1 LIEVTYNLY
10 KSKVIKNLNNI
21 CKVILNISR
30 QYFYKAIKQKLQ
42 QEADEILIVSLIK
55 DIHSEHKSYG
65 CVKLYKKLLEILPD
79 YNMHIGRD
87 KALQIM
93 KQHNIKVDRV
103 RKHPTYKPALVHS
116 ENDNLLFTTVVS
128 KPNQVWLS
136 DITFVPLTNNY
147 LVRVAFVMDYYSRKI
162 LSYDVGN
169 HADIVQNSVLK
180 SLVLYGKPEIFH
192 SDRGLEYKADKVM
205 KPLTS
210 NEVRISLSRKATPTD
225 NSIMERTIGIIK
237 NELKLSRSS
246 ENIEELEQ
254 NVSKVVQYFNSNRI
268 HMSLD
273 YKTPNSVYM
282 QIN

>member
-1 LIEVTYNLY
+1 MIEVTYNLY
-10 KSKVIKNLNNI
+10 KSKVIKNINNI

-55 DIHSEHKSYG
+55 DIHSEHKSFG

-192 SDRGLEYKADKVM
+192 SDRGLEYKADKVT

>member
-1 LIEVTYNLY
+1 MIEVTYNLY

>member
-1 LIEVTYNLY
+1 
-10 KSKVIKNLNNI
+10 
-21 CKVILNISR
+21 VILNISR

-55 DIHSEHKSYG
+55 DIHSEHKSFG

-79 YNMHIGRD
+79 YNLHIGRD

-93 KQHNIKVDRV
+93 KQHNIKVGKV

-192 SDRGLEYKADKVM
+192 SDRGLEYKADKVT

-246 ENIEELEQ
+246 ANIEELEK